1 MSAQAGG
8 VGHLSSTSVSTQQPC
23 AEHPRVSARSTILS
37 SALTGVTCV
46 VLLLLGALVGLLSTL
61 NAAWMTR
68 YWDAGHPVPILAV
81 TGLLV
86 FLAALYTL
94 CRALAWG
101 SRRPSGAVAFAIGF
115 CVILL
120 VAISC
125 LPGGDVLL
133 REALIHQG
141 YILGSMVVL
150 ALAVVRSMPGWA
162 NPFLYKGPPVSPS
175 SH

>member
-1 MSAQAGG
+1 M
-8 VGHLSSTSVSTQQPC
+8 
-23 AEHPRVSARSTILS
+23 SARSTILS
-37 SALTGVTCV
+37 SVLTGITCV

-86 FLAALYTL
+86 FLAVLYTL
-94 CRALAWG
+94 CRVLAWG

-120 VAISC
+120 VAITH
-125 LPGGDVLL
+125 PRAPDRVIETPPRGD
-133 REALIHQG
+133 RPRAP
-141 YILGSMVVL
+141 
-150 ALAVVRSMPGWA
+150 AVVTPRVNEPR
-162 NPFLYKGPPVSPS
+162 
-175 SH
+175 